1 MAFAAFGT
9 ATPKEQAPRRKSRIA
24 LLLLLPGLLYLA
36 LFFLTPLISLVMTSL
51 QTPVEFGDVGQYQPA
66 FKIENYAA
74 VVEQYWPHFLRA
86 FGYAVAATI
95 AALVISYPLA
105 YFIGVKARRWPLLQ
119 ALMLTLVIAPFFIS
133 FLLRTLAWKQL
144 MSDDTPL
151 VVALKSLSI
160 LPSDGHLTG
169 TAFSVIFGLTYNFI
183 PFMTLPIYASLE
195 RLDTRYLEAG
205 SDLYASPATTFW
217 RVTVPLSLP
226 GVVSGTL
233 LTFIPAS
240 GDYINASASFLG
252 SAQTQM
258 VGNVIEANFIGLL
271 NYPAAAALSVILMG
285 VILAIVAALRAS
297 ERNGGPRMSVEMS
310 PTVVE
315 ATAATPNGATRRRA
329 RSRSASSPCRS
340 TARSRSSSS

>member
-1 MAFAAFGT
+1 MAFAAFGSS
-9 ATPKEQAPRRKSRIA
+9 AAPVEQAPRKRSWIA
-24 LLLLLPGLLYLA
+24 FVLLAPGLAYLA
-36 LFFLTPLISLVMTSL
+36 LFFLAPFVSLIITSL
-51 QTPVEFGDVGQYQPA
+51 STPIEFGDVGQYQPA
-66 FKIENYAA
+66 FKLENYAS

-86 FGYAVAATI
+86 FGYALAATFF
-95 AALVISYPLA
+95 ALVISYPLA
-105 YFIGVKARRWPLLQ
+105 YFIGVKARKWPLVQ

-151 VVALKSLSI
+151 VHALKALSI
-160 LPSDGHLTG
+160 LPQDGHLTG

-183 PFMTLPIYASLE
+183 PFMTLPIYATLE

-217 RVTVPLSLP
+217 KVTVPLSMP

-240 GDYINASASFLG
+240 GDFINASASFLG

-258 VGNVIEANFIGLL
+258 VGNAIEANFLSLL
-271 NYPAAAALSVILMG
+271 NYPAAAAMSVILMAI
-285 VILAIVAALRAS
+285 ILLIV
-297 ERNGGPRMSVEMS
+297 GTYVK
-310 PTVVE
+310 
-315 ATAATPNGATRRRA
+315 
-329 RSRSASSPCRS
+329 RSG
-340 TARSRSSSS
+340 TEDLL